1 MSHDN
6 GKSYG
11 RNEEV
16 GALFKLFK
24 ASRDISMHDPRRL
37 GNTFL
42 RDRHRRCGPKS
53 DVDGCPSRAGR
64 LHRHASGI
72 PPLPE
77 TKSKQASLLAIVG
90 QSCFKHDLT
99 CLDFSRKW

>member
-24 ASRDISMHDPRRL
+24 ASR
-37 GNTFL
+37 
-42 RDRHRRCGPKS
+42 
-53 DVDGCPSRAGR
+53 AGR
-64 LHRHASGI
+64 LHRHTSGI